1 MLRVA
6 KDRDATVVVDPVRIG
21 ALRSSRRRVV
31 RASGRGAY
39 LCPEEACLQR
49 VLRGGALERALRY
62 TGFLPNGLERELR
75 EKIAVVDAA
84 AARVEPG
91 R

>member
-1 MLRVA
+1 LLRVA
-6 KDRDATVVVDPVRIG
+6 KDRDATVVVDPVGLG
-21 ALRSSRRRVV
+21 ASHSSRRRVV

-39 LCPEEACLQR
+39 LCPEEECLQR
-49 VLRGGALERALRY
+49 ALRGGALGRALRY
-62 TGFLPNGLERELR
+62 TGPLIGLERELR
-75 EKIAVVDAA
+75 HRIAVVDAA